1 MPEIKLQHVVSC
13 SSEDSTHKADNLL
26 KPDTYRK
33 WKCSEL
39 GEKQASVILQ
49 FEKAEHIHRIDVGNE
64 GSAFVEVLVGNS
76 TSACEQDF
84 EVILVSSFFMSPTE
98 SRSGTT
104 LNRVRMFGPD
114 KLAKAALSKKWDRVK
129 VVCTQP
135 YSKNLAYG
143 LSFIRFYST
152 PDDAEKLAGPSSPKI
167 TKLGQF
173 VVKEEEGSG
182 NSLKPGSLFFSR
194 ASRPQLSPPTAT
206 SSPSQS
212 DKPMASYAAA
222 ALQAS
227 GVASPSSSLAPKEK
241 SAAKPGPSSPSPKQP
256 TPGKR
261 KFDFP
266 KEKTGGLPVKKESS
280 GEGSESSSKKTSP
293 LVSATKKIKGLEKE
307 KPAFP

>member
-1 MPEIKLQHVVSC
+1 MPEIKLKHVVSC
-13 SSEDSTHKADNLL
+13 SSEDTTHKADNLL

-33 WKCSEL
+33 WKCSDL
-39 GEKQASVILQ
+39 GEKQSSVILQ
-49 FEKAEHIHRIDVGNE
+49 FEKAEYIHHIDIGNE

-84 EVILVSSFFMSPTE
+84 EVILVSSFFMSPME
-98 SRSGTT
+98 SRGGTS

-114 KLAKAALSKKWDRVK
+114 KLAKATLSKKWDRVK

-135 YSKNLAYG
+135 YNKSLAYG

-152 PDDAEKLAGPSSPKI
+152 PEDTETSAGPSSPKI

-194 ASRPQLSPPTAT
+194 ASRPQLSPPTAVST
-206 SSPSQS
+206 PSPSE
-212 DKPMASYAAA
+212 KPTASYATA

-227 GVASPSSSLAPKEK
+227 GVASPSSSFSPKEK
-241 SAAKPGPSSPSPKQP
+241 SAAKASLGTSSPKPP
-256 TPGKR
+256 TAGKR
-261 KFDFP
+261 KFEFP
-266 KEKTGGLPVKKESS
+266 KEKTGSPPVRKENP
-280 GEGSESSSKKTSP
+280 GEVPELSSKKTSP
-293 LVSATKKIKGLEKE
+293 LA
-307 KPAFP
+307 PAMKRPK

>member
-13 SSEDSTHKADNLL
+13 SSEDLTHKADNLL

-33 WKCSEL
+33 WKCSEM

-135 YSKNLAYG
+135 YSK
-143 LSFIRFYST
+143 
-152 PDDAEKLAGPSSPKI
+152 
-167 TKLGQF
+167 
-173 VVKEEEGSG
+173 
-182 NSLKPGSLFFSR
+182 
-194 ASRPQLSPPTAT
+194 
-206 SSPSQS
+206 
-212 DKPMASYAAA
+212 
-222 ALQAS
+222 
-227 GVASPSSSLAPKEK
+227 
-241 SAAKPGPSSPSPKQP
+241 
-256 TPGKR
+256 
-261 KFDFP
+261 
-266 KEKTGGLPVKKESS
+266 
-280 GEGSESSSKKTSP
+280 
-293 LVSATKKIKGLEKE
+293 
-307 KPAFP
+307 